1 MRSLPCQKA
10 FQVWR
15 KDHRNLGRI
24 MLTYGRLLNRAGQ
37 AMRKFLGTAA
47 ILTVFAT
54 SAMAA
59 DCRQH
64 VKLSGLGSTSI
75 DRFCCC

>member
-47 ILTVFAT
+47 I
-54 SAMAA
+54 
-59 DCRQH
+59 
-64 VKLSGLGSTSI
+64 
-75 DRFCCC
+75 